1 MNFDFIALNI
11 ENSIAHI
18 SLNRPEKANAL
29 HAPFWQSIKNVFDY
43 VDASSDVKVVVLS
56 GQGRNFCAGIDFSM
70 LKELMSNTSS
80 CPGEFKENFYLEIK
94 KMQDSFNAIEACKK
108 PVLAA
113 IDGACVGAGVDLISA
128 CDMRYCTEAAFFNVK
143 EVDLGITA
151 DLGTLQRL
159 PHIVGLGIAKEWAL
173 TARDIK
179 AQEAKECFLVNRVFS
194 DQSGLLKEVLQIAE
208 LIRDKSALAV
218 RGTKKI
224 LNYSRDHSVMES
236 LDYVATWNAA
246 VLPSKYLQDA
256 VMGRLGKK

>member
-1 MNFDFIALNI
+1 
-11 ENSIAHI
+11 
-18 SLNRPEKANAL
+18 
-29 HAPFWQSIKNVFDY
+29 
-43 VDASSDVKVVVLS
+43 
-56 GQGRNFCAGIDFSM
+56 M
-70 LKELMSNTSS
+70 LFRS
-80 CPGEFKENFYLEIK
+80 

-179 AQEAKECFLVNRVFS
+179 AQEAKKCFLVNRVFS